1 MKWFKKLIGSIKKVG
16 KSTYN
21 TIKKVGK
28 RINETISNKETITR
42 EQISKEE
49 AEALL
54 ISRQAY
60 RNPKLDNIGNYTLLR
75 DISNETTV
83 IYKNPNNEIII
94 GYRGSKVMKDWTS
107 SNLSI
112 IKHNEEENERFK
124 TDLAFYD
131 TIISTLKPSSVKI
144 TGHSLSGLIVLFIN
158 SQRTNKILEK
168 SSAKEGAGGIYPPIK
183 KVYAINPAFNLNAF
197 NKYYKPNVLILRT
210 LNDAVSSLAS
220 ISRYPVKTI
229 QTRYDD
235 EAGIMK
241 VLKSHGLGSILD

>member
-1 MKWFKKLIGSIKKVG
+1 MGWFKKLIGSIKKVG

-60 RNPKLDNIGNYTLLR
+60 RSPKLDNVGNYTLLR

-83 IYKNPNNEIII
+83 IYRNPNNEIII
-94 GYRGSKVMKDWTS
+94 GFRGSKVMKDWTS

-124 TDLAFYD
+124 TDLAYFD

-144 TGHSLSGLIVLFIN
+144 TGHSLAGLIVLFIN
-158 SQRTNKILEK
+158 SQRTN
-168 SSAKEGAGGIYPPIK
+168 IK

-235 EAGIMK
+235 EAGLMK